1 MFSGLEAL
9 RQRFGS
15 RMTRKVVRLLAERT
29 MALLSHSNGI
39 LREGRH
45 ADFDV
50 HDIAILSHIDIASKV
65 GVGNS

>member
-1 MFSGLEAL
+1 
-9 RQRFGS
+9 
-15 RMTRKVVRLLAERT
+15 